1 MPILPPTRPSTFYIG
16 SVLINPKQILAWFLL
31 LLIGAGVMA
40 IGVWGLVHGYRL
52 MYYVFW
58 MIGSLPFFA
67 LVYRG
72 MAFLLG
78 WIFDNL

>member
-1 MPILPPTRPSTFYIG
+1 MN
-16 SVLINPKQILAWFLL
+16 INWKQILAWFLL

-52 MYYVFW
+52 MYYVFCP
-58 MIGSLPFFA
+58 IGILPFFA
-67 LVYRG
+67 LGYMGVAG
-72 MAFLLG
+72 LLG